1 MVGLPDSVFVIWTVN
16 KAPKPS
22 TFFTAFNDLRWATD
36 DSTIFSDE
44 GAMDTSCIVGMVLS
58 GGGTVQ
64 DVPKLP
70 SLFD

>member
-22 TFFTAFNDLRWATD
+22 TFPPSFNDLRWATVD
-36 DSTIFSDE
+36 ATIFSDE
-44 GAMDTSCIVGMVLS
+44 GEMDTSCIVGMVSS
-58 GGGTVQ
+58 GGGSVQ
-64 DVPKLP
+64 DVP

>member
-22 TFFTAFNDLRWATD
+22 TFFTAFNDLRGATD
-36 DSTIFSDE
+36 DSTMFSDE
-44 GAMDTSCIVGMVLS
+44 GAMDTSCIVGMVSS
-58 GGGTVQ
+58 GGGSVQ
-64 DVPKLP
+64 DVP